1 MLCVRRGNKRN
12 CSKGSV
18 IKHGK
23 QVAERNAV
31 ARRKPSYAYRQA
43 GRQSWRWK
51 SRKPSLKLMEKNPP
65 FAGGVQQKRGESA
78 IDYELHPLD
87 LDAGGFVESLEERM
101 MHLFAGTP

>member
-1 MLCVRRGNKRN
+1 MLCVRRGNKHN

-18 IKHGK
+18 IKYGK

-43 GRQSWRWK
+43 KLAMEIWK
-51 SRKPSLKLMEKNPP
+51 TVIKTHGERSAVCSRSSAKE
-65 FAGGVQQKRGESA
+65 GERA

>member
-1 MLCVRRGNKRN
+1 
-12 CSKGSV
+12 
-18 IKHGK
+18 
-23 QVAERNAV
+23 
-31 ARRKPSYAYRQA
+31 
-43 GRQSWRWK
+43 
-51 SRKPSLKLMEKNPP
+51 MEKNPP